1 MTNHTP
7 PSSFPT
13 DQIFTTT
20 ALPGISLRVML
31 DTEGQP
37 WFVARDVAL
46 ALGYEKPGNVIQQH
60 CKKVNKITQVPVSGG
75 SAKTPPIQL
84 LLIPESDVYR
94 LIMRSK
100 LKAAVR
106 FQDWVVEEVLPSL
119 RRAGRYSL
127 ISADHTDLGLPDF
140 RNPVD
145 AANAWAAGYANL

>member
-1 MTNHTP
+1 MTNHTH

-60 CKKVNKITQVPVSGG
+60 CKKVNKNHPSPCFRRFGKDSPYSTTPDSRIRRVPPHYAVKAEGCRPLSGLG
-75 SAKTPPIQL
+75 CG
-84 LLIPESDVYR
+84 
-94 LIMRSK
+94 RSP
-100 LKAAVR
+100 AFPA
-106 FQDWVVEEVLPSL
+106 Q
-119 RRAGRYSL
+119 AGRYSL